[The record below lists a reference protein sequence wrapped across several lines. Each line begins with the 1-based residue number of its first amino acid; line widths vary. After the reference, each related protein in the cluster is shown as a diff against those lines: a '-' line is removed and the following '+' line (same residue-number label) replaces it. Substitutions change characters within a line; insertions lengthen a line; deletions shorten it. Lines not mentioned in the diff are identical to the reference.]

1 MDILNALGLI
11 LGGILALSNVIAIRR
26 PDLKPQIDKLVP
38 FQALI
43 GVGLIIVA
51 FVNLFSWIG
60 WLTDVFHQN
69 QIYAAAVWIMLIASI
84 LLGLLYGW
92 PLIASWIPANSPA
105 KPKVQEITQTLS
117 AFQVLIGGA
126 GIAAALV
133 YLLFRFHILAINGIT
148 NQSWGS

>member
-11 LGGILALSNVIAIRR
+11 LGGILALSGIIAIRR

-43 GVGLIIVA
+43 GVGLIIVGII
-51 FVNLFSWIG
+51 NTLRWLG

-69 QIYAAAVWIMLIASI
+69 QIYAAGVWIMLIASV
-84 LLGLLYGW
+84 LLGLLFGW

-105 KPKVQEITQTLS
+105 KPKVQAITQNLA
-117 AFQVLIGGA
+117 AFQVLIGAA
-126 GIAAALV
+126 GILASIV
-133 YLLFRFHILAINGIT
+133 YLLFRFHILAMQGIT
-148 NQSWGS
+148 N